1 MREFEREV
9 EIGEID
15 ENQIVRGMREREEAF
30 VEKKERREVEEKEN
44 VKR

>member
-9 EIGEID
+9 EIGEND
-15 ENQIVRGMREREEAF
+15 ENQIVRGMRERAEAF

>member
-9 EIGEID
+9 EIGEND
-15 ENQIVRGMREREEAF
+15 ENHIVRGMREREEAF
-30 VEKKERREVEEKEN
+30 VEKIKRREVEEKEN

>member
-9 EIGEID
+9 EIGEND

-30 VEKKERREVEEKEN
+30 VEKKERREVEEIEN

>member
-9 EIGEID
+9 EIGEND

>member
-9 EIGEID
+9 EIGEKD
-15 ENQIVRGMREREEAF
+15 ENQIMRGMREKEEAF
-30 VEKKERREVEEKEN
+30 VEKKERREVEEIEN